1 MPDKDYSINAFNDV
15 FESLS
20 NKNILNRNTAMS
32 RKSALNKIAQAVD
45 IEELNDLRNF
55 DLDSAFI
62 RFQNR
67 FSKDYTPDS
76 LQIYLSR
83 ARTALQ
89 NFISYVDNPS
99 GFRPKASNN
108 AQQASKKT
116 SRLDNK
122 EKTIQIAPETSII
135 NHQQDKNQIN
145 TIEIRTNSLTVPIPL
160 REDFTL
166 QISNLP
172 RDLTK
177 QEADRIA
184 NIIKAYAITE

>member
-1 MPDKDYSINAFNDV
+1 M
-15 FESLS
+15 
-20 NKNILNRNTAMS
+20 
-32 RKSALNKIAQAVD
+32 
-45 IEELNDLRNF
+45 
-55 DLDSAFI
+55 
-62 RFQNR
+62 
-67 FSKDYTPDS
+67 
-76 LQIYLSR
+76 
-83 ARTALQ
+83 
-89 NFISYVDNPS
+89 
-99 GFRPKASNN
+99 
-108 AQQASKKT
+108 
-116 SRLDNK
+116 DNK